1 MSTIDNPE
9 RADGQARSTS
19 SSPPYTYQ
27 VEQQPAHQNSHGP
40 RQSQNGN
47 MERDNDMTDDMN
59 EDMSQQAPIKT
70 KGRGRGKAAYPKGGE
85 NTPASA
91 YTGHKIKHLKKDD
104 GEPLWRKDIQYDF
117 LREIFMDKQAVFT
130 NSYEPDKPLQT
141 FADLYID
148 TMARSSKTSK
158 ILRDKLLTEHEPAKN
173 MAMVCLLVNLGRMNT
188 TLNFFPEMRA
198 QLRTYHAIPSLQA
211 HQDPNSYK
219 QLQDAP
225 RLKSILKG
233 ASEDRLEPNT
243 IEKIKDKEVP
253 RTNPVNLIFVL
264 AQYSQRIT
272 ELHFPQ
278 GHDFYDLIM
287 RTELSSKSRGQA
299 FLWLMWHY
307 LQSDFTEEGCE
318 ENPFGAGVDY
328 DMHVSNQGVPRMI
341 ELTPAQEAAENV
353 DPPEEIEF
361 GVIKERER
369 RRIIQADMA
378 ALPEVGPPKRGPKP
392 KLNLAALEAG
402 ESPLPLSKNRTKTYE
417 TENESVRSTPPRGV
431 PGRKPGSARMHG
443 PTPIKHQLESSPAPS
458 PHVDSHPAQRRARP
472 LTAHQLAVEQS
483 RNEHVNHILSR
494 GLKKAHHVARKTR
507 KREGAIL
514 RAVQRTALLG
524 QQMCED
530 SEDESLQMRNPGP
543 FKERGLG
550 GLVQLKGEP
559 DDYGEEML
567 AYATAIKRA
576 NRRLV
581 RWEGDEGWKDRLHR
595 AATSEDI
602 AKRLEWEKEDD
613 RQRRDI
619 GLPTRW
625 ERKHREMEMEMDA
638 QNAEPELP
646 PPLPQLENVKMEE
659 GGQEEDSLS
668 DVEKTLLGLD
678 QPADEGED
686 VGEGEE
692 EDLDDM
698 DKQLLGLDG
707 DESDEASR
715 MDVD

>member
-1 MSTIDNPE
+1 
-9 RADGQARSTS
+9 
-19 SSPPYTYQ
+19 
-27 VEQQPAHQNSHGP
+27 
-40 RQSQNGN
+40 
-47 MERDNDMTDDMN
+47 
-59 EDMSQQAPIKT
+59 
-70 KGRGRGKAAYPKGGE
+70 
-85 NTPASA
+85 
-91 YTGHKIKHLKKDD
+91 
-104 GEPLWRKDIQYDF
+104 
-117 LREIFMDKQAVFT
+117 
-130 NSYEPDKPLQT
+130 
-141 FADLYID
+141 
-148 TMARSSKTSK
+148 
-158 ILRDKLLTEHEPAKN
+158 
-173 MAMVCLLVNLGRMNT
+173 
-188 TLNFFPEMRA
+188 MRA

-272 ELHFPQ
+272 ELHFPY

-328 DMHVSNQGVPRMI
+328 DMHVSNQGVPKMI
-341 ELTPAQEAAENV
+341 ELTPAEEAAENV

-369 RRIIQADMA
+369 RRIIQADAMA
-378 ALPEVGPPKRGPKP
+378 ATEVGPPKRGPKP

-402 ESPLPLSKNRTKTYE
+402 ESPLPLAKNRTKTYE
-417 TENESVRSTPPRGV
+417 TENESVRSTPPRAI
-431 PGRKPGSARMHG
+431 KGSGKARA
-443 PTPIKHQLESSPAPS
+443 TPLMPAKQRLESSPAPS
-458 PHVDSHPAQRRARP
+458 PQVDFPSARRLRP

-483 RNEHVNHILSR
+483 RNEHVNHILAR
-494 GLKKAHHVARKTR
+494 GIKKVHHQARKERR
-507 KREGAIL
+507 KEGAIL
-514 RAVQRTALLG
+514 RAVQRTAMLG
-524 QQMCED
+524 PQMCED
-530 SEDESLQMRNPGP
+530 SEDEAMQMRSPGH

-559 DDYGEEML
+559 DDFGEEMG
-567 AYATAIKRA
+567 AYSAAIKRCV
-576 NRRLV
+576 RRLV
-581 RWEGDEGWKDRLHR
+581 RWEGDDGWKAQLGRPVTD
-595 AATSEDI
+595 ADI
-602 AKRLEWEKEDD
+602 VARLEWEKEDD
-613 RQRRDI
+613 RQRKLI
-619 GLPTRW
+619 GLPLRW
-625 ERKHREMEMEMDA
+625 EKKHREME
-638 QNAEPELP
+638 AEPKLP
-646 PPLPQLENVKMEE
+646 ALSAVQQDDTVMD
-659 GGQEEDSLS
+659 EDSLS

-678 QPADEGED
+678 QPEQEPEQADED
-686 VGEGEE
+686 

-698 DKQLLGLDG
+698 DKQLLGIDG